1 MSRWRSVM
9 MVGVALILVVA
20 LFPVTAGA
28 APAAQEGTAR
38 VRFVHASF
46 DAPDLDA
53 YVDGTRMAGG
63 LSGDTG
69 YMDVPAGQHTFS
81 FRAAGG
87 AADAASVDANV
98 TSGERV
104 TIAAMNVFAALEARA
119 YVDDVTAP
127 ARYRAKIKVI
137 NAIPDGGPIGATI
150 ADLSLANGLA
160 YGEVSAVGQMVA
172 GYFDV
177 TVTGADG
184 TPLVSESG
192 KAINADRAY
201 TIFVVGTMSSGTYRL
216 ATYES
221 TVLQPEP
228 TSNFMFANFAQGLQ
242 AVDAYINK
250 GPEPLYSGVPF
261 SSVQQSFTAGLGP
274 YLIELYQPGTG
285 PANGGVPLASGTFEI
300 GANQSVMFA
309 AQGTK
314 DALQVGAY
322 VADLSP
328 IPPQSSRLTI
338 INLAAGN
345 PPFRVEQIEGG
356 TLIESLDVFEESSAV
371 VPAGSYNIRFA
382 DASTGAKMMEQGGI
396 QLPEGTVTLLIA
408 YDDDPSDPLINALV
422 VSSNQV
428 EEYAAIRWAHLNVD
442 GPTVDIYMDDQ
453 PTVTGLGYKMTT
465 DYKLYP
471 PKVYDIKVYPAGAD
485 PATAQLLYQE
495 SMDLT
500 GTSFP
505 RTVFVYGQPD
515 QAQLGVVPDSLEVLP
530 AGTGRI
536 RFVNAAIDV
545 PGVAVYL
552 AADGSRIV
560 DNIVFGDG
568 SSNFNV
574 PAGTYVYNFVA
585 SSGEIGRAE
594 VTVEEGQIYTVVL
607 GGSATDPTGVETFEL
622 VEAP

>member
-28 APAAQEGTAR
+28 APTAQEGTAR

-46 DAPDLDA
+46 DAPSLDA
-53 YVDGTRMAGG
+53 YVDGTVVVGG
-63 LSGDTG
+63 LRGDSG

-81 FRAAGG
+81 FRAAGDT
-87 AADAASVDANV
+87 ADAASVAANV
-98 TSGERV
+98 TPGERV
-104 TIAAMNVFAALEARA
+104 TIAAMNVFASLEARA
-119 YVDDVTAP
+119 YADDVTAP
-127 ARYRAKIKVI
+127 ARNRAKIKVI

-150 ADLSLANGLA
+150 ADLTLANELA
-160 YGEVSAVGQMVA
+160 YGEVSAVRQMVA
-172 GYFDV
+172 GYHDV

-184 TPLVSESG
+184 AVLASG
-192 KAINADRAY
+192 SGTAINEDHAY
-201 TIFVVGTMSSGTYRL
+201 TIFVVGTMASGAYRL
-216 ATYES
+216 AIYES
-221 TVLQPEP
+221 TVLQPDA

-242 AVDAYINK
+242 AVNVHINK
-250 GPEPLYSGVPF
+250 EPEPLYTGVPF
-261 SSVQQSFTAGLGP
+261 SSVQQSYTAGFGP

-285 PANGGVPLASGTFEI
+285 PNNGGVPLASGTFEV
-300 GANQSVMFA
+300 GANQSVLFA

-328 IPPQSSRLTI
+328 IPPQSSRLTVV
-338 INLAAGN
+338 NLAAGN

-356 TLIESLDVFEESSAV
+356 TLIESLDVFGEASAV

-382 DASTGAKMMEQGGI
+382 DASTGEKMMEQGGI
-396 QLPEGTVTLLIA
+396 QMPEGTVTLLIA

-442 GPTVDIYMDDQ
+442 GPPVDIYMDGQ
-453 PTVTGLGYKMTT
+453 PAVNSLVYKMKT

-471 PKVYDIKVYPAGAD
+471 PKVYDISVYPAGAD
-485 PATAQLLYQE
+485 PATAQPLHEQNI
-495 SMDLT
+495 DLT
-500 GTSFP
+500 GTGFP
-505 RTVFVYGQPD
+505 RTIFVYGQPD
-515 QAQLGVVPDSLEVLP
+515 QAQLGIVQDSLEALP
-530 AGTGRI
+530 AGMGRI
-536 RFVNAAIDV
+536 RFVNAATDV

-560 DNIVFGDG
+560 DNVAFGDG

-574 PAGTYVYNFVA
+574 PAGTYVYTFVA
-585 SSGEIGRAE
+585 SFGEVGRAE
-594 VTVEEGQIYTVVL
+594 VTVDDGQIYTVVL
-607 GGSATDPTGVETFEL
+607 GGNATDPAGVETFEL